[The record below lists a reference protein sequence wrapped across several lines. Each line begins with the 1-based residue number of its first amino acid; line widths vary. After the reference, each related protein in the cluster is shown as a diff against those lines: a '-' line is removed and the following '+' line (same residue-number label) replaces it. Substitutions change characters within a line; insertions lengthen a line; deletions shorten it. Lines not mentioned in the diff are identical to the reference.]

1 MVGQHC
7 SWRTGMRI
15 RRDAVFISSVLLTI
29 SLVALV
35 PHNLQ
40 YASTWQQR
48 FFRETD
54 RLWVQNYYMLF
65 GFASLAVDLVGL
77 IVIWMGY
84 INGVRWTWFVMFV
97 IVWVF
102 AFPVYMLPVLL
113 DWHAA
118 ESVNWSGWF
127 WGAIQS
133 PGIERS
139 YVKGPLDFLLMVVA
153 LFLPI
158 KSFLRGPSGTP
169 ELPMPTATAQPRA
182 NGDERAKR
190 R

>member
-1 MVGQHC
+1 
-7 SWRTGMRI
+7 
-15 RRDAVFISSVLLTI
+15 
-29 SLVALV
+29 
-35 PHNLQ
+35 
-40 YASTWQQR
+40 
-48 FFRETD
+48 
-54 RLWVQNYYMLF
+54 
-65 GFASLAVDLVGL
+65 
-77 IVIWMGY
+77 
-84 INGVRWTWFVMFV
+84 MFV

-139 YVKGPLDFLLMVVA
+139 YAKGPLDFLLMVVA

-182 NGDERAKR
+182 NRDERAKR